1 MEITIKQSSQGL
13 LSIDINGKPSDWKIS
28 NSKGIWNLYKTE
40 PNYLKIND
48 NLASIIHKPELNS
61 RVAELIKENS

>member
-1 MEITIKQSSQGL
+1 MEITIKQSGQGL
-13 LSIDINGKPSDWKIS
+13 LSIDINGKPSVWKIS

-48 NLASIIHKPELNS
+48 NLAGIIHKVELNS

>member
-1 MEITIKQSSQGL
+1 MKITKKQSGQGL
-13 LSIDINGKPSDWKIS
+13 LSVDINHIPSDWKIP

-48 NLASIIHKPELNS
+48 NLASIIHKVELNS

>member
-1 MEITIKQSSQGL
+1 MKITIKQSGQGL
-13 LSIDINGKPSDWKIS
+13 LSVDFNHKPSDWKIA

-48 NLASIIHKPELNS
+48 NLASIIHKVELNS
-61 RVAELIKENS
+61 RVAELIKEIS